1 MDDIKKKVIDGLER
15 HMHGLCHNTK
25 GNLCPY
31 WYVQAGCSKELINDT
46 LTVIRSHE
54 AEIKKLNKA
63 IEEKQTHLENLQKVN
78 EELEK
83 RIAIMSDDGWHNA
96 QTDPPK
102 KNGRYFI
109 YDKIRNVYPLEYE
122 VDHEPDDRWGFWE
135 EYWKDGTLEYEG
147 RWTTIH
153 RDADVLY
160 WMQIPEPPKD
170 SEQEAQRDYEKSVE
184 YAQYCERY
192 EPTYNPEDG
201 SM

>member
-1 MDDIKKKVIDGLER
+1 MNDVKKKVIDGLER

-25 GNLCPY
+25 VELCPY

-63 IEEKQTHLENLQKVN
+63 IEEKQKHLENLQAVN

-83 RIAIMSDDGWHNA
+83 RIAIMSEGKEW
-96 QTDPPK
+96 
-102 KNGRYFI
+102 
-109 YDKIRNVYPLEYE
+109 VSVE
-122 VDHEPDDRWGFWE
+122 DHMPD
-135 EYWKDGTLEYEG
+135 EG
-147 RWTTIH
+147 RGCFVVIH
-153 RDADVLY
+153 YDHPYAGEGDVVY
-160 WMQIPEPPKD
+160 GQIIGYSSGDWVDDEGEIFMQDVTHWQYANIPEPPKEG
-170 SEQEAQRDYEKSVE
+170 EQEAQQDYERNVE